1 MCQPDQHLM
10 FCTCADEV
18 KIKTI
23 KNRYGDTYT
32 QKVFPKYI
40 QFIWTIR
47 KRTPQS
53 GILDGML
60 ELPSS
65 HLGNQ
70 LTRDD
75 VLKQLNQRNCFDF
88 TYQPQEGDNLT
99 ISSNHK
105 IAGYLSFIFENNQW
119 VPGSFSPFE
128 YQLKTFEEG
137 KVECRD

>member
-40 QFIWTIR
+40 QFIWTL
-47 KRTPQS
+47 KHHTLQS

-70 LTRDD
+70 LASAD
-75 VLKQLNQRNCFDF
+75 VLEQLNQRNCFDF
-88 TYQPQEGDNLT
+88 TYQPQEGDTLV
-99 ISSNHK
+99 ISSNQK
-105 IAGYLSFIFENNQW
+105 IAGYLSFIFENGQW
-119 VPGSFSPFE
+119 VRGHVSPFE
-128 YQLKTFEEG
+128 YQLKTIEEG